1 MIAPMVDILL
11 VVLVF
16 FIVTWN
22 FALSEN
28 ELDVRVPTAT
38 KANEAQPYVGQVVIN
53 ITANGSVVV
62 NRQQKSLQELL
73 ELLKKLSQL
82 YPDQAVIVRG
92 DQAVDYKHIVDVLDI
107 CQKLRQPKRYQRFR
121 RVRNNTNP
129 HVFGP
134 PTRLQ
139 SLCAQRGPGGIPKA
153 SRCKNGASSDR
164 PACG

>member
-22 FALSEN
+22 FALTEN

-38 KANEAQPYVGQVVIN
+38 KANEPQPYVGQVVIN
-53 ITANGSVVV
+53 IAANGTIVV
-62 NRQQKSLQELL
+62 NRQQKTPPELL
-73 ELLKKLSQL
+73 EQLKKLSQL

-107 CQKLRQPKRYQRFR
+107 CRQADIWNVAFATSKTEQ
-121 RVRNNTNP
+121 
-129 HVFGP
+129 
-134 PTRLQ
+134 
-139 SLCAQRGPGGIPKA
+139 
-153 SRCKNGASSDR
+153 
-164 PACG
+164 

>member
-1 MIAPMVDILL
+1 MKFRKHAEPRVLGFLIAPMVDILL
-11 VVLVF
+11 VILVF

-28 ELDVRVPTAT
+28 ELDVRVPTAS

-53 ITANGSVVV
+53 IAANGTVIV
-62 NRQQKSLQELL
+62 NRQPKSSSELL

-107 CQKLRQPKRYQRFR
+107 CRQADIWNVAFATGKSER
-121 RVRNNTNP
+121 
-129 HVFGP
+129 
-134 PTRLQ
+134 
-139 SLCAQRGPGGIPKA
+139 
-153 SRCKNGASSDR
+153 
-164 PACG
+164 